1 MIKKFLTLAASYLS
15 AMEIFAEILTGEL
28 SDKIFPRREI
38 TDG

>member
-1 MIKKFLTLAASYLS
+1 MIKKFLTCYLS
-15 AMEIFAEILTGEL
+15 AIEIFAEILTGEL